1 MDRTH
6 VSQKT
11 LHVALFTTL
20 AGAALLGTADALA
33 RRLVPLRE
41 SAAQEQ
47 SYLDRHLT
55 TTEHLIY
62 GPPGELR
69 APTDASAMGFL
80 SRVARVAVVPFG
92 FESDSATP
100 RTSSATAIEPHVV
113 AAPTV
118 RAALDAFVRLDPRY
132 EWRDASGLYVVRTRT
147 AWNDSGGI
155 LNRRIPDVDWRDVSL
170 VSAYEGVA
178 RILFPQ
184 ERGSIFSGIRVRD
197 DRPFSVQ
204 VSGGTLL
211 DLLNAIALAD
221 GQLAWWVRYGG
232 PSDRVQFEL
241 TIGHFGVGLTH
252 GWRKRPGVVLGG
264 GPD

>member
-147 AWNDSGGI
+147 AWNDSSGI
-155 LNRRIPDVDWRDVSL
+155 LSRRIPDVDWRDVSL

-184 ERGSIFSGIRVRD
+184 EGSIFSGIKVRD
-197 DRPFSVQ
+197 DRPFSVR

-232 PSDRVQFEL
+232 PSDRMQFEL

-252 GWRKRPGVVLGG
+252 AWRKRPGVVLGG

>member
-1 MDRTH
+1 MDPTH

-20 AGAALLGTADALA
+20 VLGTADALA
-33 RRLVPLRE
+33 KRRVPLRE
-41 SAAQEQ
+41 SGAQVQ
-47 SYLDRHLT
+47 SYLDRRLT
-55 TTEHLIY
+55 TIEHVIY
-62 GPPGELR
+62 GPPGEFR
-69 APTDASAMGFL
+69 APTDAGAMGFL

-92 FESDSATP
+92 FESDSAAP
-100 RTSSATAIEPHVV
+100 RTSSATAIEPHLV
-113 AAPTV
+113 AAATV